1 MSSSSSL
8 DDSTAVVI
16 ILGSSSIQAGFAGY
30 EAPYCV
36 EPSVVGS
43 PKVTVEPIML
53 GIEGFERCP
62 GNLALSKCD
71 VLNLCYPIERGV
83 VKDWDEFELLMDHIF
98 KTILKVSIEDHSLL
112 ISESPLNPRENH
124 ERLYQLFF
132 ETFSVPRMR
141 IEVDTLLSMYSA
153 GGRTTGLLVSS
164 GGGVT
169 SVLPVYEGYAI
180 QSAMKRLDIG
190 GSDVTEYLTTLLT
203 ERGYYFRTSTD
214 REIVRRMKESLAYV
228 SCNFN
233 QDMVWTQMSAETER
247 LYELPD
253 GNKITISHQLFQ
265 CTECPF
271 QPLSQLGREHA
282 GIHQL
287 IHNSIKECDIDVRRD
302 LYSNIILAG
311 GNTMLPGFSERI
323 QKEITNLAPPKSN
336 VKVVCPPER
345 KYSTWKGGSILTS
358 LTSFQST
365 WVDRLEYD
373 LEDPRCSHEQFH

>member
-1 MSSSSSL
+1 MSSSSSS
-8 DDSTAVVI
+8 DVHSTIVMV
-16 ILGSSSIQAGFAGY
+16 LGSSSIQAGFDQSDS
-30 EAPYCV
+30 PRCV
-36 EPSVVGS
+36 APSVVGT
-43 PKVTVEPIML
+43 PKATVKSIMV
-53 GIEGFERCP
+53 GVKN
-62 GNLALSKCD
+62 NLEYYGDEAMCNSAFMNLS
-71 VLNLCYPIERGV
+71 YPIERGV
-83 VKDWDEFELLMDHIF
+83 VKDWKQFDDIINYTFRNHLR
-98 KTILKVSIEDHSLL
+98 VCPEDHSLF
-112 ISESPLNPRENH
+112 ITEPPLNPRENR
-124 ERLYQLFF
+124 EKLCQVFF
-132 ETFSVPRMR
+132 ETYNVPQMR
-141 IEVDTLLSMYSA
+141 LEIDALLSLYSS
-153 GGRTTGLLVSS
+153 GRTTGLSVSS

-265 CTECPF
+265 CTECLF

-323 QKEITNLAPPKSN
+323 QKEIVNLAPPKSN

-345 KYSTWKGGSILTS
+345 KYSTWIGGTILSSIQRS
-358 LTSFQST
+358 NWIGRAQYDEEGPSVVST
-365 WVDRLEYD
+365 RFL
-373 LEDPRCSHEQFH
+373 